1 MAFNTADRVAIA
13 DILGLDRTQYSDKS
27 RLSALLE
34 EVVTF
39 DALENTDIE
48 TQVKPLISD
57 IQTLDATIEAL
68 EDSGSGLELTVAIP
82 NEITIQRQN
91 GIYQYTGVLNR
102 RRSKEQ
108 RLRDLIDPDKTL
120 DQVTPGGNILF

>member
-13 DILGLDRTQYSDKS
+13 NILELDRTQYSDKS
-27 RLSALLE
+27 RLAALLE

-39 DALENTDIE
+39 DSLENTDIE
-48 TQVKPLISD
+48 DQVKTLISD

-68 EDSGSGLELTVAIP
+68 EDSGSGLESMVSIP
-82 NEITIQRQN
+82 NEIMIQRQK
-91 GIYQYTGVLNR
+91 GIYQNTGVLNR
-102 RRSKEQ
+102 RQSKKQ
-108 RLRDLIDPDKTL
+108 RLRELIDPDKTL